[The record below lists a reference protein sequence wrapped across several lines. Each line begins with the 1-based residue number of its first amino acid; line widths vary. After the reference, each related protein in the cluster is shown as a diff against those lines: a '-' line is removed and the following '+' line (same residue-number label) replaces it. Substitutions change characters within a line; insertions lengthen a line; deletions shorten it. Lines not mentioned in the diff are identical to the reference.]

1 MLIFVIFFGN
11 GLNNKYARAKYDSGG
26 HPRYPKIPKLL
37 PLHTDRSFYAAN
49 SKTVWSFNCMGWLH
63 FCSLPNKHNSV
74 HSLDCSW
81 EQYYR
86 PQTITAHWLHRT
98 VDWLHVVPA
107 PQVNPQGRVAH
118 CGRTRGPLCP
128 GFCKCAH
135 AALKP
140 VHHSHLLLGKC
151 YQSHFSDG
159 DF

>member
-1 MLIFVIFFGN
+1 
-11 GLNNKYARAKYDSGG
+11 
-26 HPRYPKIPKLL
+26 
-37 PLHTDRSFYAAN
+37 
-49 SKTVWSFNCMGWLH
+49 MGWLH

-86 PQTITAHWLHRT
+86 PQTIAAHWLHRA
-98 VDWLHVVPA
+98 VDRLYVVPA
-107 PQVNPQGRVAH
+107 PQVHPQGRVAH

-159 DF
+159 NFRRNRRCSRPIPRQQFKPCVWVRRSLYLFRHNLPCDVLPTLPLHPK